1 MFLYAFFYKKIVKM
15 LVRSALQMEHV
26 TMFSNQ
32 LEMMFKEKKNDV
44 LRKGKKRKRKKKC
57 YLYARSIQLT

>member
-1 MFLYAFFYKKIVKM
+1 
-15 LVRSALQMEHV
+15 VRSALQMEHV

-44 LRKGKKRKRKKKC
+44 LRKGKKRKRKKKM
-57 YLYARSIQLT
+57 LSIC